1 MSNSWSFI
9 NLSDFNK
16 TIGGKKNKTK
26 IKREKRHIAS
36 ASTALLFGV
45 ILGLIQAVVLVFA
58 AKPLLN
64 VMGVKDVSV
73 FILST
78 NHNSVQF

>member
-1 MSNSWSFI
+1 MA
-9 NLSDFNK
+9 
-16 TIGGKKNKTK
+16 TK
-26 IKREKRHIAS
+26 IRLKSWEKRHIAS

-58 AKPLLN
+58 AKPLLK

-73 FILST
+73 FI
-78 NHNSVQF
+78 

>member
-1 MSNSWSFI
+1 MSKSPSAI
-9 NLSDFNK
+9 A
-16 TIGGKKNKTK
+16 GKKNKIK

-36 ASTALLFGV
+36 ASTALLFGT
-45 ILGLIQAVVLVFA
+45 ILGLIQAIVLVFA

-73 FILST
+73 FILIT
-78 NHNSVQF
+78 T